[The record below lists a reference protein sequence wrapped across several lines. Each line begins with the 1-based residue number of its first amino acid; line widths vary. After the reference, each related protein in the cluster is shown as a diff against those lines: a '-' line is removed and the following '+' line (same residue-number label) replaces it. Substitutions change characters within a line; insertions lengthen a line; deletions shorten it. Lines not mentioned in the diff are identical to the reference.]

1 MSGEQPKIA
10 RWTGRLVAFLIDSL
24 VYMPVAL
31 AIEFSLPTYN
41 MDKIGPVEIIALLL
55 PGLSFMAYLTAM
67 EHITCTTVGR
77 RAMRLRVIATDGG
90 KPTIYGLLL
99 SNFGKTFL
107 LLIDVIAGL
116 IFVKGTRQR
125 IFASWGKVVVVK
137 MPKPE
142 RSGKFTLD

>member
-10 RWTGRLVAFLIDSL
+10 RWTARLVAFLIDIV
-24 VYMPVAL
+24 VYIPMAL
-31 AIEFSLPTYN
+31 IIEFALPTY
-41 MDKIGPVEIIALLL
+41 DIDRVGPVEIIAILL
-55 PGLSFMAYLTAM
+55 PGMAFMTYLTAM
-67 EHITCTTVGR
+67 EFITGTTVGR
-77 RAMRLRVIATDGG
+77 RVMRLRVVAADGG

-116 IFVKGTRQR
+116 IFVKDTRQR

-142 RSGKFTLD
+142 QNSKFTLD

>member
-1 MSGEQPKIA
+1 MPSEQPKIA
-10 RWTGRLVAFLIDSL
+10 RWTERLVAFLIDGL

-31 AIEFSLPTYN
+31 VIEFGLPTY
-41 MDKIGPVEIIALLL
+41 DIDSVGPVEVIALLL
-55 PGLSFMAYLTAM
+55 PNLSFIVYLTAM
-67 EHITCTTVGR
+67 EHVTGTTVGR
-77 RAMRLRVIATDGG
+77 RVMRLRVIAIDGS

-107 LLIDVIAGL
+107 LLVDVIAGL

-137 MPKPE
+137 MPKSE
-142 RSGKFTLD
+142 QNNKFTLD

>member
-1 MSGEQPKIA
+1 MPGEQPKIA
-10 RWTGRLVAFLIDSL
+10 RWTERLVAFLIDGL
-24 VYMPVAL
+24 VYMPIAL
-31 AIEFSLPTYN
+31 AIEFGLPTYN
-41 MDKIGPVEIIALLL
+41 LDKIGPVEVIALLL
-55 PGLSFMAYLTAM
+55 PSLSFIVYLTAM
-67 EHITCTTVGR
+67 EHITGTTVGR
-77 RAMRLRVIATDGG
+77 RVMRLRVIAPDGG
-90 KPTIYGLLL
+90 KPTIYGLII

-142 RSGKFTLD
+142 QSGKFTLD